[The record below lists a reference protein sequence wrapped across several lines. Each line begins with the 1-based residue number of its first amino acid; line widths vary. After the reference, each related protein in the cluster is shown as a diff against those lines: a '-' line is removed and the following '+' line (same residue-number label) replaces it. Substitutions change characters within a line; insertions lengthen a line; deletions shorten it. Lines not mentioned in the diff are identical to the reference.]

1 MNKTFIGIDFSKKTF
16 DATILFRGNLND
28 KGIHEQF
35 DNNKTGFNRFERWI
49 KNNVGRDAQESTLLC
64 GENTGLYSRLVSETL
79 YKRGYT
85 MWLESALQ
93 IKRSLGLNRG
103 KNDIKDSRDIAEYA
117 ARHEDKCLPYEP
129 LSPELEDLR
138 VLFADRKH
146 LVKELSAMRVR
157 YKETESES
165 SPSLSK
171 VRKKM
176 SERIYSVID
185 KQIKD
190 INAKM
195 QKIVESSEEL
205 KRNYEILISM
215 KGIGPVNAIALL
227 IVTRN
232 FTRFDYDARR
242 ICSYYGVAPFEHTS
256 GTSLNGKPHVSPYA
270 DKYFKSLLSEA
281 VMIAMTFN
289 PEIRAYAERLLEK
302 GKHPNIVRNNCKNKM
317 IHILVAMVKNGTK
330 YGENIKEKEIIN

>member
-1 MNKTFIGIDFSKKTF
+1 MNKTFIGIDFSKETF

-35 DNNKTGFNRFERWI
+35 ENNKTGFNRFERWI
-49 KNNVGRDAQESTLLC
+49 KSNVGQDVQESTLLC
-64 GENTGLYSRLVSETL
+64 GENTGLYSKLISDTL

-93 IKRSLGLNRG
+93 IKRSMGLNRG

-146 LVKELSAMRVR
+146 LIKELGAMRVR
-157 YKETESES
+157 YKETESVS
-165 SPSLSK
+165 SPSLIK
-171 VRKKM
+171 ARKKM

-190 INAKM
+190 INSKM
-195 QKIVESSEEL
+195 EKIVESSEEL
-205 KRNYEILISM
+205 KRNYEILTSM

-227 IVTRN
+227 ITTHN

-256 GTSLNGKPHVSPYA
+256 GTSLKGKPHVSPYA
-270 DKYFKSLLSEA
+270 DKYLKSLLSEA
-281 VMIAMTFN
+281 VLCAMACC
-289 PEIRAYAERLLEK
+289 PEIKAYAEKLLAK
-302 GKHPNIVRNNCKNKM
+302 GKHPSIVKNNCKNKM

-330 YGENIKEKEIIN
+330 YGENIKEKENIN